1 MNEEQVVEPIFES
14 EHRKGWS
21 AGRIIKLVGAF
32 LVLAMVVGVISLSFI
47 KVDKVI
53 IEPGSA
59 ETVADK
65 IDFGGAETFSDNGE
79 IRFLTVLVSS
89 RKPSYTE
96 YLVAKY
102 LKDDVE
108 ILPWK
113 EVNGNLS
120 NQESEEINNALM
132 LQSQN
137 TAAFVALNAIGCEV
151 EQKGTGAIISAIEK
165 KSPAFKAFEIGDVIV
180 EINGKPISLDSQAG
194 DEIRKNNPGDEIEV
208 VAERGKSRNRIAKI
222 VKLTDSPYD
231 NGKAFLGV
239 GLLTRDLDINLP
251 VDITIDPGA
260 VSGPSAGLAFT
271 LSIIDKLTNG
281 SLTGGQV
288 VSATGEIA
296 LDGSVGPVGGVEQ
309 KAVAAKGVGTQ
320 VLIVPKGE
328 GKQARKKSGSMKVFE
343 VENIFDAIAALEKSG
358 GDKMRQVQTCPST

>member
-102 LKDDVE
+102 LK
-108 ILPWK
+108 
-113 EVNGNLS
+113 
-120 NQESEEINNALM
+120 
-132 LQSQN
+132 
-137 TAAFVALNAIGCEV
+137 
-151 EQKGTGAIISAIEK
+151 
-165 KSPAFKAFEIGDVIV
+165 
-180 EINGKPISLDSQAG
+180 
-194 DEIRKNNPGDEIEV
+194 
-208 VAERGKSRNRIAKI
+208 
-222 VKLTDSPYD
+222 
-231 NGKAFLGV
+231 
-239 GLLTRDLDINLP
+239 
-251 VDITIDPGA
+251 
-260 VSGPSAGLAFT
+260 
-271 LSIIDKLTNG
+271 
-281 SLTGGQV
+281 
-288 VSATGEIA
+288 
-296 LDGSVGPVGGVEQ
+296 
-309 KAVAAKGVGTQ
+309 
-320 VLIVPKGE
+320 
-328 GKQARKKSGSMKVFE
+328 
-343 VENIFDAIAALEKSG
+343 
-358 GDKMRQVQTCPST
+358 